1 MAVLPMLLIRRS
13 AQNFQTS
20 PPRASALEDVVGID
34 VVKQDDTA
42 AGKRRTA
49 VLEVFLNSFVAVIV
63 VDEDQVDGIAVS
75 PDITLHLRGLRV
87 AEEETPIMAKHEIA
101 DLQSPAL
108 RRPTPSC
115 RSRAAKAERKVAAA
129 VPLLQHIT
137 MIYWGPVAS
146 ATSSPAALIAVT

>member
-1 MAVLPMLLIRRS
+1 MLLIRRS

-101 DLQSPAL
+101 DLQSPAYTSTDTFL
-108 RRPTPSC
+108 
-115 RSRAAKAERKVAAA
+115 
-129 VPLLQHIT
+129 
-137 MIYWGPVAS
+137 PVAS
-146 ATSSPAALIAVT
+146 RESRKKSRGRRSAPPAYHDDLLGPRGFRDFITRRAYRGYVIKE